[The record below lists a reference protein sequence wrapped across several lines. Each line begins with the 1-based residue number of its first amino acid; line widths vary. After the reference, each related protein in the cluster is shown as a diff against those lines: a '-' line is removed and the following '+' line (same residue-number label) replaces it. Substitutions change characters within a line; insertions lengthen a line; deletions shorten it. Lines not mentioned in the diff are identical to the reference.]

1 MTLKGETGCVG
12 FVYAFIHSF
21 LGVIV
26 CDVGYKDNW
35 FNVETGRLLWN
46 TELSMMT
53 GAVATALLW
62 VVTMRSIMGKA
73 SWIRLKPLY
82 SYLSPIGIWFA
93 VIHIIA
99 FGAKGWNTL
108 FNKNYH
114 NGQMSITFVSS
125 MYPTC
130 VLVVHHVM
138 AFFGTKKLCSGDYMW
153 KNSVVKIASLQY
165 NEILVNA
172 GFSVEDTQHDTSD
185 SGRDSLDEYDA

>member
-1 MTLKGETGCVG
+1 VTLKGETGCVG

-21 LGVIV
+21 LGFIV
-26 CDVGYKDNW
+26 CDVAYKDNW
-35 FNVETGRLLWN
+35 FNVDTGRLLWN

-53 GAVATALLW
+53 GAVSTALLW

-93 VIHIIA
+93 VIHIMA
-99 FGAKGWNTL
+99 FGAMGWNTL

-114 NGQMSITFVSS
+114 HGQMSITFVSS

-130 VLVVHHVM
+130 VLLVHHVM
-138 AFFGTKKLCSGDYMW
+138 AFSGSKKICSGDYLW
-153 KNSVVKIASLQY
+153 KNSIVKIANAHY
-165 NEILVNA
+165 NDILANA
-172 GFSVEDTQHDTSD
+172 GFSVGETLYMCSD
-185 SGRDSLDEYDA
+185 GERDSLDEYDA

>member
-26 CDVGYKDNW
+26 CDVAYKDNW
-35 FNVETGRLLWN
+35 FNVDTGRLLWN

-53 GAVATALLW
+53 GAVSTALLW

-93 VIHIIA
+93 VIHIMA
-99 FGAKGWNTL
+99 FGAMGWNTL

-114 NGQMSITFVSS
+114 HGQMSITFVSS

-130 VLVVHHVM
+130 VLLVHHVM
-138 AFFGTKKLCSGDYMW
+138 AFSGSKKICSGDYLW
-153 KNSVVKIASLQY
+153 KNSIVKIANAHY
-165 NEILVNA
+165 NDILANA
-172 GFSVEDTQHDTSD
+172 GFSVGETLYMCSD
-185 SGRDSLDEYDA
+185 GERDSLDEYDA